1 MKLHQLFSFVLFFE
15 MLLFFI
21 WIGLCY
27 SLNVGYLR
35 KSSDV
40 DHTLTIDKF
49 KSLTTG
55 FVYNEYTY
63 TDGTDF
69 KDTTKKMVEDGKDLI
84 FAQCSEEMFDYE
96 SQEVANSEIVIW
108 CLNAVS
114 TGRCSKSFISG
125 VSVIP
130 VIEDRILFILYF

>member
-1 MKLHQLFSFVLFFE
+1 MRASTDLDYTPIFLTFQN
-15 MLLFFI
+15 
-21 WIGLCY
+21 
-27 SLNVGYLR
+27 LN
-35 KSSDV
+35 
-40 DHTLTIDKF
+40 
-49 KSLTTG
+49 TG
-55 FVYNEYTY
+55 FVYKLYTY

-69 KDTTKKMVEDGKDLI
+69 KDTTKKIVDDGQNLI

-108 CLNAVS
+108 CLNTVS